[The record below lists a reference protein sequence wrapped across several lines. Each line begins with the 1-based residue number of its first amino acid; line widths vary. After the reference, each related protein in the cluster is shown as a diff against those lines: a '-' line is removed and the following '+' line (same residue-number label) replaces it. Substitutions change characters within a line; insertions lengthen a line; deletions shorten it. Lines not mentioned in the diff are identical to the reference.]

1 MNYLKLSIYTLLFAV
16 LLVGCKQH
24 EDVRRPISRSSGSFM
39 KKSADR
45 NKKLVANEEDVIKKI
60 IKSNP
65 KVKYY
70 ATRKGYWFSYDEQ
83 NTTDT
88 QTPRK
93 GDIAYF
99 NLEIKNIKGQV
110 IYSESELG
118 PQTYYVDKQDIM
130 MGLRDGIKLMHKNET
145 VTFLFP
151 SHIAYGYHGDNKKIG
166 TNESLI
172 CTVTLR
178 NFVPDPAAV
187 KTATTSPANT
197 AASASGTASAATTV
211 AKTTTQQN
219 PKPAAPKA
227 VTQTKKDT
235 LNP

>member
-16 LLVGCKQH
+16 LLVSCKQH
-24 EDVRRPISRSSGSFM
+24 EEARRPISRSSGSFM

-45 NKKLVANEEDVIKKI
+45 NKKLVASEEDVIKKI
-60 IKSNP
+60 IKNNP

-70 ATRKGYWFSYDEQ
+70 ATRKGYWLSYDEK
-83 NTTDT
+83 NETDT
-88 QTPRK
+88 QTPKK

-99 NLEIKNIKGQV
+99 NLEIKDIEGKI
-110 IYSESELG
+110 IYSEAELG

-130 MGLRDGIKLMHKNET
+130 MGLRDGIKLMHKNQT

-178 NFVPDPAAV
+178 NFVPDPAI
-187 KTATTSPANT
+187 ATTSTATPATTGTTT
-197 AASASGTASAATTV
+197 AAAT
-211 AKTTTQQN
+211 KN
-219 PKPAAPKA
+219 PAVQSTKPAVKKPI
-227 VTQTKKDT
+227 TETKKDT
-235 LNP
+235 VKP

>member
-1 MNYLKLSIYTLLFAV
+1 MNYLKRSSCALLFAV
-16 LLVGCKQH
+16 LLVSCKQH
-24 EDVRRPISRSSGSFM
+24 EDARRPISQASGTFM

-65 KVKYY
+65 KTKYY
-70 ATRKGYWFSYDEQ
+70 ATRKGYWLYYDER
-83 NTTDT
+83 NETDL
-88 QTPRK
+88 QTPKK

-99 NLEIKNIKGQV
+99 NLEIKDINGKI
-110 IYSESELG
+110 IYSEADLG

-130 MGLRDGIKLMHKNET
+130 MGLRDGIKMMHKNET

-166 TNESLI
+166 PNQSLM

-178 NFVPDPAAV
+178 NFVPDPAANPTT
-187 KTATTSPANT
+187 TATQTP
-197 AASASGTASAATTV
+197 
-211 AKTTTQQN
+211 KTT
-219 PKPAAPKA
+219 APKT
-227 VTQTKKDT
+227 VTQAKKDT

>member
-1 MNYLKLSIYTLLFAV
+1 MNYLKLSIYTLLFVV
-16 LLVGCKQH
+16 LFVSCKHH
-24 EDVRRPISRSSGSFM
+24 EEARRPISQASGTFM
-39 KKSADR
+39 KKSVDR

-70 ATRKGYWFSYDEQ
+70 ATRKGYWLSYDER
-83 NTTDT
+83 NLTDT

-99 NLEIKNIKGQV
+99 NLEIKDIEGKI
-110 IYSESELG
+110 IYSEAELG

-166 TNESLI
+166 TNQSLI

-178 NFVPDPAAV
+178 NFVPDPEAAQ
-187 KTATTSPANT
+187 T
-197 AASASGTASAATTV
+197 AAPTAQTPTGQ
-211 AKTTTQQN
+211 T
-219 PKPAAPKA
+219 PKPAAAKPA
-227 VTQTKKDT
+227 VETKKDT
-235 LNP
+235 INP

>member
-1 MNYLKLSIYTLLFAV
+1 MNYLKLSLYSLLFSV
-16 LLVGCKQH
+16 LLISCKQH
-24 EDVRRPISRSSGSFM
+24 EEARRPLSRASGTFM

-70 ATRKGYWFSYDEQ
+70 ATRKGYWFSYDER
-83 NTTDT
+83 NTAET
-88 QTPRK
+88 QTPHK

-99 NLEIKNIKGQV
+99 NLEVKDISGKI
-110 IYSESELG
+110 IYSEADLG

-130 MGLRDGIKLMHKNET
+130 MGLRDGIKFMHKNET

-151 SHIAYGYHGDNKKIG
+151 SHIAYGYHGDNNKIG
-166 TNESLI
+166 PNESLM

-178 NFVPDPAAV
+178 NFVPDPAAPTTAPSAGTTPQ
-187 KTATTSPANT
+187 TATAVTPAVAGQT
-197 AASASGTASAATTV
+197 PKPAT
-211 AKTTTQQN
+211 
-219 PKPAAPKA
+219 PKPAAAKPA
-227 VTQTKKDT
+227 VPTKKDT
-235 LNP
+235 INP

>member
-1 MNYLKLSIYTLLFAV
+1 MNYIKLSIYTLLFAV

-24 EDVRRPISRSSGSFM
+24 EDARRPVSRASGSFM
-39 KKSADR
+39 KKSVDR
-45 NKKLVANEEDVIKKI
+45 NKKLIADEENVIKKI

-70 ATRKGYWFSYDEQ
+70 ATRKGYWLSYDER
-83 NTTDT
+83 NLNDT

-99 NLEIKNIKGQV
+99 NLEVKDMKGNV
-110 IYSESELG
+110 IYSEADLG
-118 PQTYYVDKQDIM
+118 PQTYYVDKQEIM
-130 MGLRDGIKLMHKNET
+130 MGLRDGIKLMRKNET

-166 TNESLI
+166 PNQSLM

-178 NFVPDPAAV
+178 NFVPDPAAP
-187 KTATTSPANT
+187 KTAAPAAQAPTGQTAVTT
-197 AASASGTASAATTV
+197 G
-211 AKTTTQQN
+211 TTTAQT
-219 PKPAAPKA
+219 PKPAAPKPA
-227 VTQTKKDT
+227 TPVKKDT
-235 LNP
+235 INP

>member
-16 LLVGCKQH
+16 LFVSCKQH
-24 EDVRRPISRSSGSFM
+24 EDARRPISQTSGTFM
-39 KKSADR
+39 KKSVDR

-65 KVKYY
+65 KIKYY
-70 ATRKGYWFSYDEQ
+70 ATRKGYWLYYDEQ
-83 NTTDT
+83 NTTDLA
-88 QTPRK
+88 TPKK

-99 NLEIKNIKGQV
+99 NLEVKDIEGKI
-110 IYSESELG
+110 IYSEADLG

-130 MGLRDGIKLMHKNET
+130 MGLRDGIKMMHKNEI

-166 TNESLI
+166 TNQSLI

-178 NFVPDPAAV
+178 NFVPDPAA
-187 KTATTSPANT
+187 
-197 AASASGTASAATTV
+197 
-211 AKTTTQQN
+211 
-219 PKPAAPKA
+219 KPAAIVGQAQTTSVPKPITPTKP
-227 VTQTKKDT
+227 VTPTKKDT
-235 LNP
+235 INP

>member
-1 MNYLKLSIYTLLFAV
+1 MNYIKLSIYTLLFAV
-16 LLVGCKQH
+16 LLVSCKQH
-24 EDVRRPISRSSGSFM
+24 EDARRPISRASGSFM
-39 KKSADR
+39 KKSVDR
-45 NKKLVANEEDVIKKI
+45 NKKLIADEENVIKKI

-70 ATRKGYWFSYDEQ
+70 ATRKGYWLSYDER
-83 NTTDT
+83 NLNET

-99 NLEIKNIKGQV
+99 NLEVKDIKGNV
-110 IYSESELG
+110 IYSEADLG

-166 TNESLI
+166 PNESLI

-178 NFVPDPAAV
+178 NFVPDPAAPQTTTPASTTALQTTTTAATAGQTT
-187 KTATTSPANT
+187 KPATT
-197 AASASGTASAATTV
+197 
-211 AKTTTQQN
+211 
-219 PKPAAPKA
+219 KPAAVKP
-227 VTQTKKDT
+227 VTPIKKDT
-235 LNP
+235 INP

>member
-1 MNYLKLSIYTLLFAV
+1 MNYLKRGSCALLFAV
-16 LLVGCKQH
+16 LLVSCKQH
-24 EDVRRPISRSSGSFM
+24 EDARRPISQASGTFM

-65 KVKYY
+65 KIKYY
-70 ATRKGYWFSYDEQ
+70 ATRKGYWLYYDER
-83 NTTDT
+83 NETDLK
-88 QTPRK
+88 TPKK

-99 NLEIKNIKGQV
+99 NLEVKDINGKI
-110 IYSESELG
+110 IYSEADLG

-130 MGLRDGIKLMHKNET
+130 MGLRDGIKMMHKNET

-166 TNESLI
+166 PNQSLM

-178 NFVPDPAAV
+178 NFVPDPTAAPAT
-187 KTATTSPANT
+187 TATQTP
-197 AASASGTASAATTV
+197 
-211 AKTTTQQN
+211 KTTA
-219 PKPAAPKA
+219 PKP

>member
-1 MNYLKLSIYTLLFAV
+1 MNYLKISIYTLLFAV

-24 EDVRRPISRSSGSFM
+24 EEARRPISRSSGSFM

-45 NKKLVANEEDVIKKI
+45 NKKLVASEEDVIKKI

-70 ATRKGYWFSYDEQ
+70 ATRKGYWLSYDEK

-99 NLEIKNIKGQV
+99 NLEIKDIEGKV
-110 IYSESELG
+110 IYSEAELG
-118 PQTYYVDKQDIM
+118 PQTYYVDKQEIM

-178 NFVPDPAAV
+178 NFIPDPAAPA
-187 KTATTSPANT
+187 TATTTPETAGTT
-197 AASASGTASAATTV
+197 AAATKTTPVQTTKPIVKKAATE
-211 AKTTTQQN
+211 
-219 PKPAAPKA
+219 
-227 VTQTKKDT
+227 TKKDT
-235 LNP
+235 VKP

>member
-1 MNYLKLSIYTLLFAV
+1 MNYIKLSIYTLLFAV
-16 LLVGCKQH
+16 LLVSCKQH
-24 EDVRRPISRSSGSFM
+24 EDARRPISRASGSFM
-39 KKSADR
+39 KKSVDR
-45 NKKLVANEEDVIKKI
+45 NKKLIADEESTFKKI

-70 ATRKGYWFSYDEQ
+70 ATRKGYWFSYDER
-83 NTTDT
+83 NSNET

-93 GDIAYF
+93 GYIAYF
-99 NLEIKNIKGQV
+99 NLEVKDIKGNV
-110 IYSESELG
+110 IYSEADLG

-130 MGLRDGIKLMHKNET
+130 MGLRDGIKYMHKNET

-166 TNESLI
+166 PNEPLI

-178 NFVPDPAAV
+178 NIVPDPAAPQTVPTGTPAAQTSATAVPAGQTV
-187 KTATTSPANT
+187 KPVT
-197 AASASGTASAATTV
+197 
-211 AKTTTQQN
+211 
-219 PKPAAPKA
+219 PKPVAAKP

-235 LNP
+235 INP

>member
-1 MNYLKLSIYTLLFAV
+1 MNYIKLSIYTLLFAV
-16 LLVGCKQH
+16 LLVSCKQH
-24 EDVRRPISRSSGSFM
+24 EDARRPISRASGTFM
-39 KKSADR
+39 KKSVDR
-45 NKKLVANEEDVIKKI
+45 NKKLIADEENVIKKI

-70 ATRKGYWFSYDEQ
+70 ATRKGYWLSYDER
-83 NTTDT
+83 NLTET

-99 NLEIKNIKGQV
+99 NLEVKDMKGNM
-110 IYSESELG
+110 IYSEADLG

-130 MGLRDGIKLMHKNET
+130 MGLRDGIKLMRKNET

-166 TNESLI
+166 PNQSLM

-178 NFVPDPAAV
+178 NFVPDPAAPQTAV
-187 KTATTSPANT
+187 PAAQAPTGQTSAPTATTTGQA
-197 AASASGTASAATTV
+197 
-211 AKTTTQQN
+211 
-219 PKPAAPKA
+219 PKPATAKPA
-227 VTQTKKDT
+227 VAKSVTPIKKDT
-235 LNP
+235 ITP

>member
-1 MNYLKLSIYTLLFAV
+1 MNYLKISIYSLLFAV
-16 LLVGCKQH
+16 LFVSCKQH
-24 EDVRRPISRSSGSFM
+24 EEARKPLSRTSGTFM

-45 NKKLVANEEDVIKKI
+45 NKKLVANEEQVIKKI

-70 ATRKGYWFSYDEQ
+70 ATRKGYWFSYDER
-83 NTTDT
+83 NLNET

-99 NLEIKNIKGQV
+99 NLEIRDIKGNI
-110 IYSESELG
+110 IYSEADLG

-166 TNESLI
+166 TNESLM

-178 NFVPDPAAV
+178 NFVPDPAAP
-187 KTATTSPANT
+187 KTAVPAGQT
-197 AASASGTASAATTV
+197 ATAPAAATQTPQ
-211 AKTTTQQN
+211 TTT
-219 PKPAAPKA
+219 PKPATAKPA
-227 VTQTKKDT
+227 VPAKKDT
-235 LNP
+235 INP

>member
-16 LLVGCKQH
+16 LISSCKHH
-24 EDVRRPISRSSGSFM
+24 EEARKPISRASGTFM

-45 NKKLVANEEDVIKKI
+45 NKKLVANEEEVIKKI

-70 ATRKGYWFSYDEQ
+70 ATPKGYWFCFEEK
-83 NTTDT
+83 NTAETLA
-88 QTPRK
+88 PRK

-99 NLEIKNIKGQV
+99 NMEVKDIKGNV
-110 IYSESELG
+110 IYSESDLG

-130 MGLRDGIKLMHKNET
+130 MGLRDGIKRMHKNET

-151 SHIAYGYHGDNKKIG
+151 SHMAYGYHGDNKKIG

-172 CTVTLR
+172 VTVTLR
-178 NFVPDPAAV
+178 NFVPDPTAQTAKPAV
-187 KTATTSPANT
+187 QPTQTPTPK
-197 AASASGTASAATTV
+197 SAA
-211 AKTTTQQN
+211 A
-219 PKPAAPKA
+219 KPAAPA
-227 VTQTKKDT
+227 KKDT
-235 LNP
+235 LTQ

>member
-1 MNYLKLSIYTLLFAV
+1 MNYIKLSIYTLLFAV
-16 LLVGCKQH
+16 LLVSCKQH
-24 EDVRRPISRSSGSFM
+24 EDARRPISRASGSFM
-39 KKSADR
+39 KKSVDR
-45 NKKLVANEEDVIKKI
+45 NKKLIADEENVIKKI

-70 ATRKGYWFSYDEQ
+70 ATRKGYWLSYDER
-83 NTTDT
+83 NLNET

-99 NLEIKNIKGQV
+99 NLEVKDIKGNV
-110 IYSESELG
+110 IYSEADLG

-166 TNESLI
+166 PNESLI

-178 NFVPDPAAV
+178 NFVPDPAAPQTTV
-187 KTATTSPANT
+187 PASTTALQTTTTAATAGQTTKPATT
-197 AASASGTASAATTV
+197 
-211 AKTTTQQN
+211 
-219 PKPAAPKA
+219 KPAAVKP
-227 VTQTKKDT
+227 VTPIKKDT
-235 LNP
+235 INP

>member
-1 MNYLKLSIYTLLFAV
+1 MKYIKLSIYLLLIAV
-16 LLVGCKQH
+16 LSVSCKHH
-24 EDVRRPISRSSGSFM
+24 EEARRPVSQASGTFM

-45 NKKLVANEEDVIKKI
+45 NKKLVASEEDVIKKI

-70 ATRKGYWFSYDEQ
+70 ATRKGYWLSYDER
-83 NTTDT
+83 NLTDT
-88 QTPRK
+88 QTPKK

-99 NLEIKNIKGQV
+99 NLEIKDIEGNI
-110 IYSESELG
+110 IYSEAELG

-166 TNESLI
+166 TNQSLI

-178 NFVPDPAAV
+178 NFTPDPAAAETAAPAAQALKDQNPTNQNQETKNPTV
-187 KTATTSPANT
+187 KTPKPV
-197 AASASGTASAATTV
+197 V
-211 AKTTTQQN
+211 A
-219 PKPAAPKA
+219 KPAA
-227 VTQTKKDT
+227 TTKKDT
-235 LNP
+235 INP

>member
-16 LLVGCKQH
+16 LLVSCKQH
-24 EDVRRPISRSSGSFM
+24 EDARRPISVASGSFM
-39 KKSADR
+39 KKSVDR
-45 NKKLVANEEDVIKKI
+45 NKKLIADEENVIKKI

-70 ATRKGYWFSYDEQ
+70 ATRKGYWLSYDER
-83 NTTDT
+83 NLNET

-99 NLEIKNIKGQV
+99 NLEVKDIKGNV
-110 IYSESELG
+110 IYSEADLG

-130 MGLRDGIKLMHKNET
+130 MGLRDGIKMMHKNET

-166 TNESLI
+166 PNESLI

-178 NFVPDPAAV
+178 NFVPDPSAPQP
-187 KTATTSPANT
+187 TAPTGQAPAGQTVTPT
-197 AASASGTASAATTV
+197 AAAAAAGQTPKPTA
-211 AKTTTQQN
+211 
-219 PKPAAPKA
+219 PKPAAVKPA
-227 VTQTKKDT
+227 AQTKKDT
-235 LNP
+235 INP

>member
-1 MNYLKLSIYTLLFAV
+1 MNYIKRSSCALLFAV
-16 LLVGCKQH
+16 LLVSCKQH
-24 EDVRRPISRSSGSFM
+24 EDARRPISQASGTFM

-65 KVKYY
+65 KTKYY
-70 ATRKGYWFSYDEQ
+70 ATRKGYWLYYDER
-83 NTTDT
+83 NETDL
-88 QTPRK
+88 QTPKK

-99 NLEIKNIKGQV
+99 NLEVKDINGKI
-110 IYSESELG
+110 IYSEADLG

-130 MGLRDGIKLMHKNET
+130 MGLRDGIKMMHKNET

-166 TNESLI
+166 PNQSLM

-178 NFVPDPAAV
+178 NFVPDPTANP
-187 KTATTSPANT
+187 TAT
-197 AASASGTASAATTV
+197 AAQT
-211 AKTTTQQN
+211 
-219 PKPAAPKA
+219 PKA
-227 VTQTKKDT
+227 TVPKTVVQTKKDT

>member
-1 MNYLKLSIYTLLFAV
+1 MNYLKLSIYTLLFTV
-16 LLVGCKQH
+16 LLSSCKHH
-24 EDVRRPISRSSGSFM
+24 EEARRPISRASGTFM

-70 ATRKGYWFSYDEQ
+70 ATPKGYWFYYDER
-83 NTTDT
+83 NTNETAA
-88 QTPRK
+88 PRK

-99 NLEIKNIKGQV
+99 NMEVKDIKGNV
-110 IYSESELG
+110 IYSESDLG

-130 MGLRDGIKLMHKNET
+130 MGLRDGIKRMHKNET

-151 SHIAYGYHGDNKKIG
+151 SHMAYGYHGDNKKIG

-172 CTVTLR
+172 VTITLR
-178 NFVPDPAAV
+178 NFVPDPAAQTV
-187 KTATTSPANT
+187 KPA
-197 AASASGTASAATTV
+197 AQPSAVTPKPAV
-211 AKTTTQQN
+211 A
-219 PKPAAPKA
+219 KPAAPA
-227 VTQTKKDT
+227 KKDT
-235 LNP
+235 LH

>member
-24 EDVRRPISRSSGSFM
+24 EEARRPISRSSGSFM

-45 NKKLVANEEDVIKKI
+45 NKKLVASEEDVIKKI

-70 ATRKGYWFSYDEQ
+70 ATRKGYWLSYDEK

-99 NLEIKNIKGQV
+99 NLEIKDIEGKV
-110 IYSESELG
+110 IYSEAELG

-151 SHIAYGYHGDNKKIG
+151 SHIAYGYHGDNKRIG

-178 NFVPDPAAV
+178 NFVPDPAAAPTS
-187 KTATTSPANT
+187 TATQATTGTT
-197 AASASGTASAATTV
+197 AAAT
-211 AKTTTQQN
+211 KTTPVQPT
-219 PKPAAPKA
+219 KPAVKKP
-227 VTQTKKDT
+227 VTETKKDT
-235 LNP
+235 VKP

>member
-1 MNYLKLSIYTLLFAV
+1 
-16 LLVGCKQH
+16 
-24 EDVRRPISRSSGSFM
+24 M

-70 ATRKGYWFSYDEQ
+70 ATPKGYWFYYDEK
-83 NTTDT
+83 NTDETVA
-88 QTPRK
+88 PRK

-99 NLEIKNIKGQV
+99 NMEVKDIKGNV
-110 IYSESELG
+110 IYSESDLG

-130 MGLRDGIKLMHKNET
+130 MGLRDGIKRMHKNET

-151 SHIAYGYHGDNKKIG
+151 SHMAYGYHGDNKKIG

-172 CTVTLR
+172 VTVTLR
-178 NFVPDPAAV
+178 NFVPDPAAQ
-187 KTATTSPANT
+187 TAKPA
-197 AASASGTASAATTV
+197 AQPSTV
-211 AKTTTQQN
+211 T
-219 PKPAAPKA
+219 PKPAVAQPAAPA
-227 VTQTKKDT
+227 KKDT
-235 LNP
+235 LH